1 MAVLSTTLAL
11 NQNEVT
17 AALFNQI
24 ISQEVFSKNIA
35 GLKTSLVER
44 LRVDG
49 TLYGDKKLYVST
61 DTLQV
66 NDWTTTGASSLLTV
80 TNPPAPKLEVI
91 EIDTFKQIAVTI
103 YPYMQKRAFADEGTY
118 AQFIAVVLSWLGDT
132 KKVYET
138 TLVNAYV
145 GTVTTNATID
155 SIEVEY
161 PAAAAGDNVDAEAVN
176 RLTAMKIGQAIADL
190 SIELSD
196 VSRDYNENGFLRSY
210 EMSDFIFVWN
220 AEWYNKIRHVD
231 LPTVFH
237 KDGVIDLKGMDEV
250 VLPARYFGTI
260 QSVTTTTATSRAL
273 KPMIVDDVYYNAGDL
288 IGAGETVPANST
300 YAAETSII
308 GKLVHKQAIP
318 FMSAFSVGTSFFD
331 AQKLRENHWLTFGHN
346 TLDYIRNFP
355 IITIVAT
362 EETPAE

>member
-1 MAVLSTTLAL
+1 MAVLTTTLAL

-49 TLYGDKKLYVST
+49 TLYGDKKLFVST

-66 NDWTTTGASSLLTV
+66 NDWVTTGSSSLLTV
-80 TNPPAPKLEVI
+80 TNPPAPKLEVV
-91 EIDTFKQIAVTI
+91 EIDVFKQIAVTI

-145 GTVTTNATID
+145 GTVTTSATINEID
-155 SIEVEY
+155 VEY
-161 PAAAAGDNVDAEAVN
+161 PAAAAADNVDAEAVN
-176 RLTAMKIGQAIADL
+176 RLTSMAIGKAIADL

-196 VSRDYNENGFLRSY
+196 VSRAYNENGFLRSY

-220 AEWYNKIRHVD
+220 ATWYNKIRHVD

-237 KDGVIDLKGMDEV
+237 KDGVIDLKGMDEL

-260 QSVTTTTATSRAL
+260 SADVTTGTTNRAL
-273 KPMIVDDVYYNAGDL
+273 KPMIVDTVYYNAGDL
-288 IGAGETVPANST
+288 IPQGKTVATNST
-300 YAAETSII
+300 YDADATIV

-331 AQKLRENHWLTFGHN
+331 AQKLRENHWLTFGHSS
-346 TLDYIRNFP
+346 LDYIRNFP
-355 IITIVAT
+355 IITITAT
-362 EETPAE
+362 EDSGS